1 MRYMKAINTFTLKF
15 HKSGGKATIRWDGK
29 DQSLQSAMIY
39 LKQIGILAPD
49 RNYISQ
55 IDTKKTLGS
64 NSITFN
70 L

>member
-1 MRYMKAINTFTLKF
+1 MRYLKAINTFTLKF
-15 HKSGGKATIRWDGK
+15 NKSGDKATLRWDGK
-29 DQSLQSAMIY
+29 DQSLESAMIY

-49 RNYISQ
+49 RNYVNQ

-70 L
+70 V